1 MQKLDELAKVSSI
14 AGYDRPFPHKK
25 KPLLLSRI
33 GQSDFHL
40 TKESTHIEDILK
52 KQKAHPKQELIG

>member
-25 KPLLLSRI
+25 KPLLLSRTE
-33 GQSDFHL
+33 SDFHL
-40 TKESTHIEDILK
+40 TKESTHIEDMLK